1 MTVLQALSQIGIDIP
16 RLCHDDRLTPYG
28 ACRLCVVKVRGSAKP
43 VPACTTPVIDGM
55 EIETHPPEIEELRR
69 SLLQLLARE
78 QPPVEAAHLPHKEFF
93 RYLREYE
100 LDRECRAAADLA
112 LVDESHP
119 LIRVDMSRCV
129 YCYRCVRICDEVQGQ
144 SVWRVWNR
152 GAETRIRPDGPTFA
166 ESSCV
171 SCGAC
176 VDTCPSGA
184 LEDKSVLSGYSDR
197 LDTHDLPVL
206 RDRM

>member
-1 MTVLQALSQIGIDIP
+1 MLRVIVNQEPYDCQDGVTVLQALSQIGIDIP

-43 VPACTTPVIDGM
+43 VPACTTPLIDGM

-100 LDRECRAAADLA
+100 LDHECRAAVEPA

-129 YCYRCVRICDEVQGQ
+129 Y
-144 SVWRVWNR
+144 
-152 GAETRIRPDGPTFA
+152 
-166 ESSCV
+166 
-171 SCGAC
+171 
-176 VDTCPSGA
+176 
-184 LEDKSVLSGYSDR
+184 
-197 LDTHDLPVL
+197 
-206 RDRM
+206 